1 MQARRAPQQNS
12 EQEQPSMDLV
22 RAHVLIAGRVQ
33 GVSFRA
39 YMRDKARAAG
49 VEGWVRN
56 LADGRVE
63 AVFEGTRPAVQ
74 RLVSWCYSG
83 PTHAEVEKVE
93 LTWQAPTRREGGFAI
108 AW

>member
-1 MQARRAPQQNS
+1 MER
-12 EQEQPSMDLV
+12 V

-33 GVSFRA
+33 GVNFRA
-39 YMRDKARAAG
+39 YTRDRAREAQ

-56 LADGRVE
+56 LDDGRVE
-63 AVFEGTRPAVQ
+63 ALFEGSRSAVQ
-74 RLVSWCYSG
+74 QLVSWCYSG

-93 LTWQAPTRREGGFAI
+93 VAWETPTGKEGAFSI

>member
-1 MQARRAPQQNS
+1 
-12 EQEQPSMDLV
+12 MDLV

-33 GVSFRA
+33 GVGFRA

-83 PTHAEVEKVE
+83 PAHAEVEKVE

>member
-1 MQARRAPQQNS
+1 MER
-12 EQEQPSMDLV
+12 V
-22 RAHVLIAGRVQ
+22 RAHVLISGRVQ

-39 YMRDKARAAG
+39 YARDKARAAG

-63 AVFEGTRPAVQ
+63 AVFEGTRGAVQ

-83 PTHAEVEKVE
+83 PALAAVEKVE
-93 LTWQAPTRREGGFAI
+93 LMWEEPTGKEGAFAI
-108 AW
+108 VW

>member
-1 MQARRAPQQNS
+1 MER
-12 EQEQPSMDLV
+12 V
-22 RAHVLIAGRVQ
+22 RAHVLVLGRVQ
-33 GVSFRA
+33 GVGFRA
-39 YMRDKARAAG
+39 AARDKARAAG

-56 LADGRVE
+56 LPDGRLE

-83 PTHAEVEKVE
+83 PNGATVEKVE
-93 LTWQAPTRREGGFAI
+93 ISWEEPTGKEGGFAI

>member
-1 MQARRAPQQNS
+1 M
-12 EQEQPSMDLV
+12 EQV

-39 YMRDKARAAG
+39 YTRDRARAAS

-56 LADGRVE
+56 LPDGRVE
-63 AVFEGTRPAVQ
+63 AVFEGSRQAVQ

-83 PTHAEVEKVE
+83 PTHAQVEKVE
-93 LTWQAPTRREGGFAI
+93 VTWEEPTGKEGGFSI
-108 AW
+108 VW